1 MASLVLL
8 NCKVVVG
15 AVDISVYVQGVT
27 LNYEAEAVKETRMGN
42 VTEVNKGGVK
52 KWGGSIQFKQD
63 YADGLIDEI
72 VFPLIGT
79 TGTFSGV
86 PVNATVSP
94 DNPNYTGTALF
105 TGYGP
110 ISGAHGE
117 LAKGTL
123 AFVSAGDLSRAVA

>member
-15 AVDISVYVQGVT
+15 GTDISVYVQGIT

-52 KWGGSIQFKQD
+52 KWGGTVQFKED
-63 YADGLIDEI
+63 YAAGLIDAI
-72 VFPLIGT
+72 LFPLIGT
-79 TGTFSGV
+79 TGTFSAV

-105 TGYGP
+105 TGYP
-110 ISGAHGE
+110 PLSGAHGE
-117 LAKGTL
+117 LAKSTL
-123 AFVSAGDLSRAVA
+123 AFVSAGDLSRSVA